1 MNERMVSLDAKRLRA
16 MAHPLRVR
24 LIGVLRLDGPST
36 ATALGKRLGENSA
49 NMSWHLRRLAEAGL
63 VVEDSERGNRRERW
77 WAAAHDVTTA
87 NVRELSTDPELA
99 GSLGAYLHAINAAQ
113 YDSVANYISQI
124 DSWAPEWRNAAEV
137 SDRRLH
143 LSADELAELGR
154 KLDELV
160 CSYLRDPRAGDAEVA
175 VQWRSAPLRNRD
187 NSDALDEQGDP
198 GDEGH
203 R

>member
-1 MNERMVSLDAKRLRA
+1 MDERRVSLDAKRLRA

-24 LIGVLRLDGPST
+24 LIGMLRLDGPST

-49 NMSWHLRRLAEAGL
+49 NMSWHLRQLAEAGL
-63 VVEDSERGNRRERW
+63 VAEDTERGNRRERW
-77 WAAAHDVTTA
+77 WAAAHDLTTVD
-87 NVRELSTDPELA
+87 VRELSTDPELA

-113 YDSVANYISQI
+113 YDTVANYISQI
-124 DSWAPEWRNAAEV
+124 DSWAPQWRNAAEV

-143 LSADELAELGR
+143 LSAEELAELGG

-160 CSYLRDPRAGDAEVA
+160 RSYLRDPRAGDAEVA
-175 VQWRSAPLRNRD
+175 VQWRSAPLREFGGPRV
-187 NSDALDEQGDP
+187 
-198 GDEGH
+198 EGE